1 MGFLIFLFIIG
12 AVGVLIVV
20 IGIALGLWD
29 KVYYGDD
36 DFKDE
41 MLDRM
46 DRLEDRYDRW

>member
-1 MGFLIFLFIIG
+1 MWFLIFPFILG

-20 IGIALGLWD
+20 VGTALSLWD

-41 MLDRM
+41 MRDRM
-46 DRLEDRYDRW
+46 DRLEDCYDRW